1 MPYILTIVDTKSDE
15 LGLKWL
21 QESYATMLPGLVSAA
36 ATTKVYSCPTGRE
49 EYYDGAMQMVWI
61 VSS

>member
-49 EYYDGAMQMVWI
+49 EYYDGAMQMV
-61 VSS
+61 